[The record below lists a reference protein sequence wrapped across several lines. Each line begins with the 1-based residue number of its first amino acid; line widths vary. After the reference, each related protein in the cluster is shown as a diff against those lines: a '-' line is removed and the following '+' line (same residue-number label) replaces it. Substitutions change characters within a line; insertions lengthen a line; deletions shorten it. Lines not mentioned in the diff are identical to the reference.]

1 MATDPAATS
10 RLRQTFIIWR
20 HENIWEETLLI
31 RRIKYLYGRCL
42 VGFLQTDQEHLT
54 FYRTT
59 ILRSCWNY
67 SLPCYRKMS
76 EIASLGSPV
85 VTKDKVNKSMF
96 KDKVFLWT
104 VFDYVNPRKMLCCT
118 SVAAVNEKSSYYE
131 YIQENGRLGENE
143 FIHEL
148 YRYIAYRRFSRWIWH
163 ILGRKNRRIL
173 PACVVMKIREQF
185 PSEEYCGFKY
195 PA

>member
-1 MATDPAATS
+1 MGITMILMVTTFL
-10 RLRQTFIIWR
+10 RLTEQ
-20 HENIWEETLLI
+20 
-31 RRIKYLYGRCL
+31 
-42 VGFLQTDQEHLT
+42 LQLDLT
-54 FYRTT
+54 CTN
-59 ILRSCWNY
+59 LCSCGQC
-67 SLPCYRKMS
+67 STMS
-76 EIASLGSPV
+76 TPE
-85 VTKDKVNKSMF
+85 KCC
-96 KDKVFLWT
+96 
-104 VFDYVNPRKMLCCT
+104 CCT
-118 SVAAVNEKSSYYE
+118 SVAAVNEKVISASIKCITEHEGFIVNCLNNYVLESSYYE